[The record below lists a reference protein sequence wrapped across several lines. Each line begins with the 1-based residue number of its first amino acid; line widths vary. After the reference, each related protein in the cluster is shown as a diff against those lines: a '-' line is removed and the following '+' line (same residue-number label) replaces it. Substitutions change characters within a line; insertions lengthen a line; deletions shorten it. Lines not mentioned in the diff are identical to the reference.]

1 MANPTGQ
8 ILKSLPIE
16 YMVAQPLIAAI
27 QAHVMAAKAYADF
40 FKAVCLYED
49 GGVRMIRLTYAEQER
64 DDAGNPTGHHIQ
76 RVVDMPFFAAI
87 PMPSF
92 GMDKVTVDFELEI
105 STLEEAKNATDAS
118 LEASVKYGFGPWGV
132 SVKGKVS
139 HHREST
145 RKTDTRSKYS
155 FHVEASR
162 QDPPEALM
170 RVIDHVLNG
179 TSHPVDADK
188 APKLNGGKGGGKKS
202 AA

>member
-8 ILKSLPIE
+8 IIKALPIE

-27 QAHVMAAKAYADF
+27 KAHVMAAQAYADF
-40 FKAVCLYED
+40 FKSACLYED
-49 GGVRMIRLTYAEQER
+49 GGVRMVRLTYAEQETG
-64 DDAGNPTGHHIQ
+64 DDGKATGKHIE
-76 RVVDMPFFAAI
+76 RVVDVPFFALVS
-87 PMPSF
+87 MPSF

-105 STLEEAKNATDAS
+105 NTVEETKQATDAS

-179 TSHPVDADK
+179 TSHPVDAKD
-188 APKLNGGKGGGKKS
+188 APKLNGGKGGTKK

>member
-1 MANPTGQ
+1 MANPTGAIIQ
-8 ILKSLPIE
+8 SLPIE
-16 YMVAQPLIAAI
+16 YMVASPLIAAI
-27 QAHVMAAKAYADF
+27 KAHVMAAQAYADF
-40 FKAVCLYED
+40 FKSVCLYED
-49 GGVRMIRLTYAEQER
+49 GGVRMIRLAYEETER
-64 DDAGNPTGHHIQ
+64 DDAGQPTGKNIK
-76 RVVDMPFFAAI
+76 RVVDAPFFGMI
-87 PMPSF
+87 PMPAF

-105 STLEEAKNATDAS
+105 STIEESKQATDAS

-132 SVKGKVS
+132 SAKGKVS

-162 QDPPEALM
+162 QDPPETLM
-170 RVIDHVLNG
+170 RVLDHVLNG

-188 APKLNGGKGGGKKS
+188 APKLSEGKGKKT